1 MMNVWKGWVMMKDFF
16 LWFII
21 LLMAGGVVLQL
32 VVGGLYAKL
41 IRETE
46 DAEES
51 AYKLVKACKLKFTAS
66 YQINGGM
73 PNITVFVDRYLGR
86 MKLGRFRIRSVV
98 RFSKQLMLL
107 AALAAGA
114 GIYLDIRDGKHFM
127 ALLPYYIVTFIGLY
141 AFFFISELVD
151 LPAKKHMLKMNLVD
165 YLENV
170 LEPKLI
176 RRMQEEENR
185 SAATMRRREYAA
197 DRSRRNVGQYVSA
210 DSKNVSAA
218 GDTRELD
225 IPDIRRKKEYG
236 AKELGEAL
244 MEYLT

>member
-1 MMNVWKGWVMMKDFF
+1 MMRDFF

-127 ALLPYYIVTFIGLY
+127 ALLPYYIVSFIG
-141 AFFFISELVD
+141 
-151 LPAKKHMLKMNLVD
+151 
-165 YLENV
+165 
-170 LEPKLI
+170 
-176 RRMQEEENR
+176 
-185 SAATMRRREYAA
+185 
-197 DRSRRNVGQYVSA
+197 
-210 DSKNVSAA
+210 
-218 GDTRELD
+218 
-225 IPDIRRKKEYG
+225 
-236 AKELGEAL
+236 
-244 MEYLT
+244 